1 VSGESEESAGSAE
14 CKESAQVASAGTA
27 AVHAEYVKRRDDFLA
42 IARQKGRV
50 QRWLS
55 HARLATFAAALL
67 LTWLAFGAESVSP
80 RWIGPAVLGFIAL
93 VIAHDRV
100 IRGRDHATRAA
111 GLYERGLARLEDRW
125 AGGGNSG
132 EHLRDPA
139 HPYADDLDVFGAG
152 SLFELLCT
160 ARTSAGEHTL
170 ASWLLEPAP
179 PETVRNR
186 QEAIAELS
194 PRIELRED
202 LALLGEDVRPRLRPT
217 ALVRWGTAAGNLEPS
232 SLLRVSAAALSALTL
247 GAIALWIFTDAGPI
261 PFLVTAL
268 AQIGF
273 ALRFR
278 APIARIAGDVVA
290 PTRDLALLGG
300 LLERLEC
307 EPMESTRLA
316 ELRATFDID
325 GHPPSKRIRQL
336 QKLTDLLDARQNQL
350 FAPFSALLLWKTQV
364 ALAIEAW
371 RLHCGP
377 TLGSWLDAAGE
388 IEALCA
394 LAGYSHEHP
403 RDPFPEIVSAAEGP
417 LFEGVASGHPLLA
430 DACCERNDLTL
441 GGERQALVV
450 SGSNMSGKSTL
461 LRTVGSNA
469 LLALAGAPVR
479 AERLRV
485 SPLAIAAS
493 IRVND
498 SLQEGTSRFYAEIL
512 RLRQVVDACR
522 GDTPV
527 LFLLDEILH
536 GTNSHDRRIGADA
549 VVRGLLER
557 GAIGLVTTHDLALAK
572 IADELAPRIEN
583 VHFEDHLEDGEIHFD
598 YQLRQGVVTK
608 SNALALMRA
617 VGLEV

>member
-1 VSGESEESAGSAE
+1 MSD
-14 CKESAQVASAGTA
+14 ESAQVSSAGTGP
-27 AVHAEYVKRRDDFLA
+27 VHADYVKRRDRVLA
-42 IARQKGRV
+42 IAAQRGRQ

-55 HARLATFAAALL
+55 HARLTTFGAALL
-67 LTWLAFGAESVSP
+67 LTWFAFGSESLSP
-80 RWIGPAVLGFIAL
+80 RWIAPVALGFLAL

-100 IRGRDHATRAA
+100 IRARDHATRAA
-111 GLYERGLARLEDRW
+111 DLYERGLARLEDRW
-125 AGGGNSG
+125 SGGGNGG
-132 EHLRDPA
+132 EEFRDPA
-139 HPYADDLDVFGAG
+139 HPYADDLDVFGEG

-160 ARTSAGEHTL
+160 ARTSAGELTL
-170 ASWLLEPAP
+170 ASWLLAPAAP
-179 PETVRNR
+179 AAVHQR
-186 QEAIAELS
+186 QRAIAELK
-194 PRIELRED
+194 PRVELRED
-202 LALLGEDVRPRLRPT
+202 LALLGEDVRPRLRPA
-217 ALVRWGTAAGNLEPS
+217 ALVRWGSAPKILEPS
-232 SLLRVSAAALSALTL
+232 NLLRLSAASLSALVV
-247 GAIALWIFTDAGPI
+247 GALALWIFTDAGPI
-261 PFLVTAL
+261 PFLFAAMVQT
-268 AQIGF
+268 GF

-278 APIARIAGDVVA
+278 GRVAKIASEIAA
-290 PTRDLALLGG
+290 PTRDLALLSG
-300 LLERLEC
+300 LLERLER
-307 EPMESTRLA
+307 EPMKSARLV
-316 ELRATFDID
+316 ELRAAFDID

-377 TLGSWLDAAGE
+377 ALGRWLDAAGE

-394 LAGYSHEHP
+394 LAGYAHEHP
-403 RDPFPEIVSAAEGP
+403 RDPFPEIVSGDEGP
-417 LFEGVASGHPLLA
+417 LFDGVAIGHPLLA
-430 DACCERNDLTL
+430 DACCERNDVAL
-441 GGERQALVV
+441 GGERQAFVV

-485 SPLAIAAS
+485 SPLSIAAS

-522 GDTPV
+522 GDRPV

-557 GAIGLVTTHDLALAK
+557 GAVGLVTTHDLALAK

-583 VHFEDHLEDGEIHFD
+583 VHFEDHIEDGEIHFD
-598 YQLRQGVVTK
+598 YRLRQGVVTK